1 MDRDAIRSAVQE
13 ILRDVVD
20 DESVAITDATV
31 AEDVVDWDSTNH
43 VRLIVG
49 IEEAL
54 NIRFET
60 DEITQP
66 ESVGD
71 LVDLIQAKLAARKA

>member
-1 MDRDAIRSAVQE
+1 MDRAAIRAKVQE

-20 DESVAITDATV
+20 DDDVIVTDDTV
-31 AEDVVDWDSTNH
+31 AEDVVDWDSNNH

-49 IEEAL
+49 LEEAL
-54 NIRFET
+54 NVRFET
-60 DEITQP
+60 DEITRP

-71 LVDLIQAKLAARKA
+71 LVALIQAKLAA

>member
-1 MDRDAIRSAVQE
+1 MDRDAIRAKLQE

-20 DESVAITDATV
+20 DDTVIITDDMV
-31 AEDVVDWDSTNH
+31 AEDVVDWDSNNH

-49 IEEAL
+49 LEEAL
-54 NIRFET
+54 NVRFET
-60 DEITQP
+60 DEITRP

-71 LVDLIQAKLAARKA
+71 LVALIQAKLAT

>member
-1 MDRDAIRSAVQE
+1 MNREELRVSLQD

-20 DESVAITDATV
+20 DEAVTIADATV

-43 VRLIVG
+43 VRLIVA
-49 IEEAL
+49 IEQEFH
-54 NIRFET
+54 IRFET
-60 DEITQP
+60 DEITKP

-71 LVDLIQAKLAARKA
+71 LLDLIQAKLAA